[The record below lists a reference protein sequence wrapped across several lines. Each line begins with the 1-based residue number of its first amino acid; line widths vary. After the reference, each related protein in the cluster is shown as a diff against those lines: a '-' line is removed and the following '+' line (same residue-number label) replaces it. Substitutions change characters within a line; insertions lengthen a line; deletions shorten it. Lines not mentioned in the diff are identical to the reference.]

1 MCAQLDI
8 CVVSHKRRFLM
19 WDNEAQLDLQDL
31 GDVAAGSELC
41 GGMQASIV
49 CSHEP

>member
-1 MCAQLDI
+1 
-8 CVVSHKRRFLM
+8 M
-19 WDNEAQLDLQDL
+19 WNNEAQLDLQDL

-41 GGMQASIV
+41 GWMQASIV